1 MDEAGDTTE
10 SIFHRITEN
19 TPYALVLADQDGRIA
34 LVNTYFEQLFGYSR
48 DELLGRSIDVL
59 IPERFRIE
67 HEAYRRRFN
76 ECPVQ
81 KPMGMG
87 RDLYALRKNG
97 EEIPVEI
104 ALSPIP
110 NGEKRYVLA
119 AIADI
124 TLRKHGEEVLRQS
137 EARLNLAL
145 SAANAGTWDWDIL
158 RDAVMWSEGSYR
170 LLGLKPGEC
179 EASAKNW
186 LARVHPDDRA
196 VVKEAVDAVI
206 KRIMTQRR
214 QDAFDLEYRVCH
226 TDGSV
231 RWVYDRGQI
240 LYGRDG
246 RPVRM
251 IGIMLDV
258 TERKLAEE
266 RLAEQARELA
276 RSNSELQEFAYV
288 ASHDLQ
294 EPLRAVAG
302 CVEIIRRRYQG
313 KLDAR
318 ADEVITHAV
327 EGATRMQNLINDLLA
342 YSRIGSR
349 DHRLEPTDCQAILD
363 AVLANLEVPI
373 SESGAVVTRDELPT
387 IYADPGQ
394 LIQLFQ
400 NLISNAIKFRS
411 DRKPEIHV
419 SAKKQNREWIFA
431 VSDNGIGIA
440 PDYFERIF
448 RIFQRLHARNEYPGT
463 GIGLA
468 ICKRVVERHG
478 GRIWVESEPGHG
490 TIFYF
495 TFPTEA
501 GMIR

>member
-1 MDEAGDTTE
+1 M
-10 SIFHRITEN
+10 
-19 TPYALVLADQDGRIA
+19 
-34 LVNTYFEQLFGYSR
+34 
-48 DELLGRSIDVL
+48 
-59 IPERFRIE
+59 
-67 HEAYRRRFN
+67 
-76 ECPVQ
+76 
-81 KPMGMG
+81 
-87 RDLYALRKNG
+87 
-97 EEIPVEI
+97 
-104 ALSPIP
+104 
-110 NGEKRYVLA
+110 
-119 AIADI
+119 
-124 TLRKHGEEVLRQS
+124 
-137 EARLNLAL
+137 
-145 SAANAGTWDWDIL
+145 
-158 RDAVMWSEGSYR
+158 
-170 LLGLKPGEC
+170 
-179 EASAKNW
+179 
-186 LARVHPDDRA
+186 
-196 VVKEAVDAVI
+196 
-206 KRIMTQRR
+206 
-214 QDAFDLEYRVCH
+214 
-226 TDGSV
+226 
-231 RWVYDRGQI
+231 
-240 LYGRDG
+240 
-246 RPVRM
+246 
-251 IGIMLDV
+251 
-258 TERKLAEE
+258 
-266 RLAEQARELA
+266 
-276 RSNSELQEFAYV
+276 
-288 ASHDLQ
+288 
-294 EPLRAVAG
+294 AG

>member
-206 KRIMTQRR
+206 KRVMTQRR

-276 RSNSELQEFAYV
+276 RSNSEL
-288 ASHDLQ
+288 
-294 EPLRAVAG
+294 
-302 CVEIIRRRYQG
+302 
-313 KLDAR
+313 
-318 ADEVITHAV
+318 
-327 EGATRMQNLINDLLA
+327 
-342 YSRIGSR
+342 
-349 DHRLEPTDCQAILD
+349 
-363 AVLANLEVPI
+363 
-373 SESGAVVTRDELPT
+373 
-387 IYADPGQ
+387 
-394 LIQLFQ
+394 
-400 NLISNAIKFRS
+400 
-411 DRKPEIHV
+411 
-419 SAKKQNREWIFA
+419 
-431 VSDNGIGIA
+431 
-440 PDYFERIF
+440 
-448 RIFQRLHARNEYPGT
+448 
-463 GIGLA
+463 
-468 ICKRVVERHG
+468 
-478 GRIWVESEPGHG
+478 
-490 TIFYF
+490 
-495 TFPTEA
+495 
-501 GMIR
+501 

>member
-10 SIFHRITEN
+10 SIFRRITEN
-19 TPYALVLADQDGRIA
+19 TPYALALVDRDGRIV

-48 DELLGRSIDVL
+48 DELLERSIDVL
-59 IPERFRIE
+59 IPDRFKIK
-67 HEAYRRRFN
+67 HEAYRRSFN
-76 ECPVQ
+76 EHPVQ

-104 ALSPIP
+104 ALSPIQ
-110 NGEKRYVLA
+110 NGEKSYVLA

-124 TLRKHGEEVLRQS
+124 TLRKQAEEVLRQS
-137 EARLNLAL
+137 EARLSLAL

-158 RDAVMWSEGSYR
+158 RDEVTWSEGSYH

-186 LARVHPDDRA
+186 LARVHPDDQP

-206 KRIMTQRR
+206 KRFMTQRR
-214 QDAFDLEYRVCH
+214 QDTFDLEYRVCH
-226 TDGSV
+226 TDRSV

-240 LYGRDG
+240 LYGRYG

-258 TERKLAEE
+258 TERKAAEE
-266 RLAEQARELA
+266 RLSAQARELA
-276 RSNSELQEFAYV
+276 RSNAELQEFAYV

-294 EPLRAVAG
+294 EPLRAMAG

-327 EGATRMQNLINDLLA
+327 EGAARMQNLINDLLV

-349 DHRLEPTDCQAILD
+349 DHRLEPTDCQVVLD
-363 AVLANLEVPI
+363 TVLANLEVPI
-373 SESGAVVTRDELPT
+373 SESGAVVTHDELPT

-394 LIQLFQ
+394 LVQLFQ
-400 NLISNAIKFRS
+400 NLISNAVKFRG

-419 SAKKQNREWIFA
+419 GARKQDREWIFA
-431 VSDNGIGIA
+431 VSDNGIGIGS
-440 PDYFERIF
+440 DYFERIF
-448 RIFQRLHARNEYPGT
+448 RIFQRLHARNDYPGT

-490 TIFYF
+490 ATFYF